1 MVFKTKNGSQRT
13 KTYLAICNRCC
24 VSIVVAFGSRRIRR
38 RTSLFA
44 IVLAFCQWRVMRQSL
59 HSLSSQNLYDEQ
71 PQNRTHCWISDEE
84 LLVTVHKMILL
95 TLVRWYFYVMLMR
108 AAKDVGWRVMIIYSI
123 YIYIPKFM
131 MSNVI
136 GSPLLRRGPRFDT
149 GTVGCRVV
157 RYVG

>member
-71 PQNRTHCWISDEE
+71 PQKSDSLLDQRRRAIGHCRQDDFA
-84 LLVTVHKMILL
+84 H
-95 TLVRWYFYVMLMR
+95 LVRWYFQLMLMR
-108 AAKDVGWRVMIIYSI
+108 AADVGWRVILIIYSI
-123 YIYIPKFM
+123 YIYIPNIM
-131 MSNVI
+131 MSNLI
-136 GSPLLRRGPRFDT
+136 GSPLLRRVPGLT
-149 GTVGCRVV
+149 WVMTL
-157 RYVG
+157 